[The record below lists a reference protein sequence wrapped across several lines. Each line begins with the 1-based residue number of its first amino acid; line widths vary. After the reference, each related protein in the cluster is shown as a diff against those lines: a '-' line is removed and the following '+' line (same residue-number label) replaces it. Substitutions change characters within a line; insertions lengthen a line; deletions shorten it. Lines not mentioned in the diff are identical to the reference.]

1 MSVSYSFVDNSKF
14 SVLQG
19 KGLKGNS
26 TIFCFVLKNCFLN
39 FILLT
44 LYGRL
49 LFLNKIE
56 KWAKY
61 KLTASLEMIFLFM
74 TVEERHKKSEV
85 IFYMQYILICK
96 NVWMCKVSVRD

>member
-26 TIFCFVLKNCFLN
+26 AIFCFLLKNCFLN
-39 FILLT
+39 SIRLM
-44 LYGRL
+44 LYRRL

-56 KWAKY
+56 NWAKY

-74 TVEERHKKSEV
+74 TV
-85 IFYMQYILICK
+85 
-96 NVWMCKVSVRD
+96 